1 MHWRLSPRETTG
13 LRGVVELFLFPGG
26 YAGLE
31 LVEDG
36 AANLCAL
43 VRRDRLKALGGG
55 WNDVLAAMSAASPAL
70 AERLAG
76 AEPLWPRPLAVAGL
90 PYGHVQSGGGGPW
103 RIGDQGAVIPSFAG
117 DGLAIALHSARLAA
131 RIYLGGGAAETYHEA
146 LSRDLS
152 AQVGRAVWLS
162 RAMVRPWSQGLL
174 AAAARA
180 RPQLLTATARATRI
194 SEGALARAPRARRL
208 RPLGAS

>member
-1 MHWRLSPRETTG
+1 MHWLLAPGPTTD
-13 LRGVVELFLFPGG
+13 LRGVVELFMFPGG

-31 LVEDG
+31 LVEEG
-36 AANLCAL
+36 IANLCAL
-43 VRRDRLKALGGG
+43 IRRDRLKALGGG
-55 WNDVLAAMSAASPAL
+55 WDQVLAAMSAASPAL
-70 AERLAG
+70 ADRLAG

-103 RIGDQGAVIPSFAG
+103 RIGDQSAVIPSFAG

-131 RIYLGGGAAETYHEA
+131 RIYLGGGVAEAYHEA

-162 RAMVRPWSQGLL
+162 RAMVRTWSQGLL

-180 RPQLLTATARATRI
+180 RPSLLTATARATRI
-194 SEGALARAPRARRL
+194 SEGALARAPRVQRL
-208 RPLGAS
+208 KPLATS

>member
-1 MHWRLSPRETTG
+1 MVSRGDRRQCIFSPTRS
-13 LRGVVELFLFPGG
+13 LWAPGG